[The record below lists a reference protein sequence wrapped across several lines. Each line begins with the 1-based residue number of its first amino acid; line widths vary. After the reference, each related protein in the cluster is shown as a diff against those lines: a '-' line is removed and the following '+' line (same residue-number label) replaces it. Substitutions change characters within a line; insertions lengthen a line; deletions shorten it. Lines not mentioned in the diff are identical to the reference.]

1 MSKKNT
7 LFLVTLSTFFWGA
20 NFDVGKYVVEYMHP
34 LIAAV
39 LRFVIAALVL
49 TVLVLY
55 KETHIAQ
62 TIKTNWKI
70 FIVLGLLGGAGFNG
84 LFFYGIKY
92 TSPVNGALIMATNP
106 IVTVI
111 LASYLLR
118 EPILLNHRIGMFF
131 SLLGVVLVIT
141 HGSLDM
147 LLHLNIALGDLIIM
161 GANICWGFYGVLN
174 RRYLNNSKP
183 LVTTA
188 ATMVI
193 GTVFLILFALMGNHS
208 MHELTNIST
217 TLLIAVLFM
226 SLFGTVLA
234 FLFWNYGIAN
244 LGVVQT
250 SIFFNLVPVFTV
262 LVSVGLGQPVSLLQ
276 IIGGLIVIFGV
287 LISAKVIKMPQLRT
301 KV

>member
-7 LFLVTLSTFFWGA
+7 MLLVILSTFFWGA
-20 NFDVGKYVVEYMHP
+20 NFDVGKYVVEYMP
-34 LIAAV
+34 PIIAAV

-49 TVLVLY
+49 TILVFY
-55 KETHIAQ
+55 KETNIVQ
-62 TIKTNWKI
+62 VIKTNWKI

-92 TSPVNGALIMATNP
+92 TTPVNGALIMATNP

-111 LASYLLR
+111 LASYLLK
-118 EPILLNHRIGMFF
+118 EPIFLNHRIGMFF

-147 LLHLNIALGDLIIM
+147 LLHLNIAFGDVLIM
-161 GANICWGFYGVLN
+161 GANMCWGFYGVLN

-183 LVTTA
+183 LITTA
-188 ATMVI
+188 ATMVV
-193 GTVFLILFALMGNHS
+193 GSLFLMLFAVFSGHSINEFTNTSLILF
-208 MHELTNIST
+208 
-217 TLLIAVLFM
+217 IAILFM
-226 SLFGTVLA
+226 SLLGTVLA

-262 LVSVGLGQPVSLLQ
+262 LVSIGFGQPVSLLQ
-276 IIGGLIVIFGV
+276 LIGGLLVIFGV
-287 LISAKVIKMPQLRT
+287 LISAKVIKMPW
-301 KV
+301 